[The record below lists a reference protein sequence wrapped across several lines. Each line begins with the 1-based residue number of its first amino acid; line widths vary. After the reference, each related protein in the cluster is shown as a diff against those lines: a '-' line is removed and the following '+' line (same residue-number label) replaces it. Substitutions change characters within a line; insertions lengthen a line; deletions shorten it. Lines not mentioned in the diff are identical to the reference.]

1 MTSVTTTISWVWVH
15 SSGATRHYDRV
26 SSEDSHLLTL
36 DYSEIGPVELSVTF
50 SSHLCNKT
58 TVITYLGKT
67 VYSCLEVCVCPTLSL
82 STVEGV
88 LTSVYLRSRTLVI
101 ESKDCISSP
110 QNYRIQISSF
120 DSPTLLVVLPFNTTV
135 EYDLGDIMSLKYIR
149 VELVDTSSSTTIDEM
164 DATILHVYD
173 TVTPS
178 LPGLYVHI
186 QPLFIQCLLVV

>member
-36 DYSEIGPVELSVTF
+36 DYSEIGPVEISVTF
-50 SSHLCNKT
+50 SSHFCNKT
-58 TVITYLGKT
+58 TVNTYLGKT
-67 VYSCLEVCVCPTLSL
+67 VCSCLEVCVPHSL

-88 LTSVYLRSRTLVI
+88 FTSVYLRSRTLVI

-120 DSPTLLVVLPFNTTV
+120 DTPTLLVVLPFNTTV
-135 EYDLGDIMSLKYIR
+135 ELNTTELSCLK
-149 VELVDTSSSTTIDEM
+149 SNTTIDEM

-178 LPGLYVHI
+178 LPGLYVHM
-186 QPLFIQCLLVV
+186 QPLFIRCLLVV

>member
-1 MTSVTTTISWVWVH
+1 MASVATTISWVGDH
-15 SSGATRHYDRV
+15 SSGATRHYERV

-36 DYSEIGPVELSVTF
+36 DYSETGPVEISVTF

-67 VYSCLEVCVCPTLSL
+67 VCSCLEVCVPHSL
-82 STVEGV
+82 TIHSPVEGV

-101 ESKDCISSP
+101 ESRDCISSP
-110 QNYRIQISSF
+110 QNYRIRISSF
-120 DSPTLLVVLPFNTTV
+120 DTPTLLVVLPFNTTV

-149 VELVDTSSSTTIDEM
+149 VELVDTSSNTTIDEM

-186 QPLFIQCLLVV
+186 QPLFI